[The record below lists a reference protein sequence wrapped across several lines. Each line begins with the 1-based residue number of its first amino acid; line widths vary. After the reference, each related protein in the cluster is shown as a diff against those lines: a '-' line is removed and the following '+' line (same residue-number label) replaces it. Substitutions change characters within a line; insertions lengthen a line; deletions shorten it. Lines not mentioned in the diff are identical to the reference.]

1 MAKLTNDTNQV
12 ESPVDIAMQMLAGTQ
27 DIIFNSILGPQQA
40 QRVDKIAGEPVDSI
54 IDLVIQDST
63 LLGQSIQENQVT
75 TPERPMP
82 SPMPSPAPPSEPP
95 TQPSSPLGEI
105 SDIMGML
112 GGGMNNGI

>member
-1 MAKLTNDTNQV
+1 MAKLENDTNQV
-12 ESPVDIAMQMLAGTQ
+12 QSPIDIAMQMLAGTQ

-54 IDLVIQDST
+54 LDLVIQDST

-75 TPERPMP
+75 APEKPA
-82 SPMPSPAPPSEPP
+82 PMPSPAPIGEPP
-95 TQPSSPLGEI
+95 TQPGSPSGGI